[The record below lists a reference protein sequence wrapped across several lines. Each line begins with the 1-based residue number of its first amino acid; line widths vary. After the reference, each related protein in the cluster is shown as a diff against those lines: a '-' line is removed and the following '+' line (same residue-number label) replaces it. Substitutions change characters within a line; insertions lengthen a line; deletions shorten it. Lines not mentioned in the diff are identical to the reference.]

1 MGLFAQRRHRGA
13 DAHHVRSARRH
24 RRERLSAPAR
34 SRRPPE
40 RHSAAPVERHA
51 APVERHSAAPA
62 GRHAG
67 VTLGG
72 RGKLANY
79 FVSSDMTTASE
90 AMS

>member
-1 MGLFAQRRHRGA
+1 M
-13 DAHHVRSARRH
+13 AR
-24 RRERLSAPAR
+24 
-34 SRRPPE
+34 
-40 RHSAAPVERHA
+40 
-51 APVERHSAAPA
+51 PA

-79 FVSSDMTTASE
+79 FVSSDMATASE

>member
-1 MGLFAQRRHRGA
+1 M
-13 DAHHVRSARRH
+13 AR
-24 RRERLSAPAR
+24 
-34 SRRPPE
+34 
-40 RHSAAPVERHA
+40 
-51 APVERHSAAPA
+51 PA